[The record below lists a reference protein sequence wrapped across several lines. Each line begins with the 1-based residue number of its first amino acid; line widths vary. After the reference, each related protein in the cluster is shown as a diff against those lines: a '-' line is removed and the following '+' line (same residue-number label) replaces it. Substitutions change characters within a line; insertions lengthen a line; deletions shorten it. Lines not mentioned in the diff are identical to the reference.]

1 MSVTTPAAPLSIRSL
16 QVDLYD
22 FALAAD
28 YGYDGQRIYSPS
40 LAWSRDPDIVE
51 RMLRDPSISGDL
63 QQYQA
68 EVSGTK
74 FAIEARGKD
83 PYSKKVAEWMEE
95 VCDDLNI
102 FETRVKAARSILTAQ
117 EFFFPES
124 DSPRK
129 LCSYGG
135 VIGNFWIPTS
145 LHQMDQ
151 RRFRTN
157 VTTTPNLET
166 GRVIV
171 DQSLTYFEP
180 HVDPIRKSI
189 HWKWEKVQD
198 PNRLLRFIWDNDES
212 RLGQGRGL
220 MEAVYPWWYYAT
232 KAMNSW
238 SNAGERFGEGFLV
251 ALIDDARV
259 GAVGRDNATI
269 QQAYLDKL
277 DAMRARHRMAM
288 SKNDSIQVIEPGQG
302 YKMLV
307 ELVEF
312 CYRNIT
318 RCILGAVLP
327 TGGAGSEGSAPK
339 GGSGTQAAS
348 TSTRVALHQRLLDET
363 FTKQFLGL
371 LWEQNCAEF
380 YRIDPG
386 FEGAKLPRF
395 VTTVETSNDPSKN
408 IVVMT
413 AMLGVEGFDL
423 CKDDAYEAAGRK
435 MPTPD
440 DYARGNVLMGKAPP
454 APASPFNFGGDTP
467 SGGAAPTK
475 ETENAGLEVDPSE
488 DSNGAGSPVD
498 IGGKPA

>member
-1 MSVTTPAAPLSIRSL
+1 MSATTPSAPLSIRSM

-28 YGYDGQRIYSPS
+28 YGYDGQRIFSPS
-40 LAWSRDPDIVE
+40 LAWSRDPDIIE

-68 EVSGTK
+68 EVSGTS
-74 FAIEARGKD
+74 FTIQARGKD

-102 FETRVKAARSILTAQ
+102 FESRVKAARSLLTGQ

-124 DSPRK
+124 RGRK
-129 LCSYGG
+129 LCSYAG
-135 VIGNFWIPTS
+135 VIGDFWIPTS

-157 VTTTPNLET
+157 VSITPNLET
-166 GRVIV
+166 GRAVV

-180 HVDPIRKSI
+180 HVDPVRKSI

-198 PNRLLRFIWDNDES
+198 VERLLRFIWDNDEA

-232 KAMNSW
+232 KAMASW
-238 SNAGERFGEGFLV
+238 SNAGERFGEGFMI
-251 ALIDDARV
+251 ALIDDVRIGSV
-259 GAVGRDNATI
+259 GKDNATI

-277 DAMRARHRMAM
+277 DAMRARHRMVM
-288 SKNDSIQVIEPGQG
+288 SKNDSIQILEPGQG

-307 ELVEF
+307 EIVEF

-348 TSTRVALHQRLLDET
+348 TSTRVALHQRLLDEI
-363 FTKQFLGL
+363 FTNQFLKL
-371 LWEQNCAEF
+371 LWDQNCAAF
-380 YRIDPG
+380 YKVDPG
-386 FEGAKLPRF
+386 FENAKLPRF
-395 VTTVETSNDPSKN
+395 VTTVETANDPAKN
-408 IVVMT
+408 ITVIT
-413 AMLGVEGFDL
+413 AALDKEIPL
-423 CKDDAYEAAGRK
+423 CKDDVYEAIGRK
-435 MPTPD
+435 QPTPD
-440 DYARGNVLMGKAPP
+440 DFDRGNVFVGRPP
-454 APASPFNFGGDTP
+454 PVPASPFNFGGDTP
-467 SGGAAPTK
+467 SGGAAPTEEK
-475 ETENAGLEVDPSE
+475 ENAGLESDPSE
-488 DSNGAGSPVD
+488 GPSNSGAPSGL
-498 IGGKPA
+498 GAAQK